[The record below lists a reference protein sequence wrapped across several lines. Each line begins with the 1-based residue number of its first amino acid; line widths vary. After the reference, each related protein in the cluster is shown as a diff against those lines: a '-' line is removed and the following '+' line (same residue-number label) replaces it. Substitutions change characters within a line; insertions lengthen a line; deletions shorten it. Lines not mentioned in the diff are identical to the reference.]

1 IENDAVVAL
10 DTGDHTL
17 WFNRIF
23 QAKEQ
28 DIVMSGRWRTLGFAL
43 AAAIAARLTFM
54 DRQVVAVAGDGG
66 IMQTFMELKTAAE
79 QQLPVIVLLI
89 NNGSYAMEK
98 NRMQAGGLHTMGSSL
113 DNPDFV
119 QLAKALGATAYRAR
133 TEEELMEAMQLAV
146 ESKTRPVLIDIAVAA
161 T

>member
-1 IENDAVVAL
+1 WRRQIIRESETQDQPLSPQRAIHLISPFIENDAVVAL

-66 IMQTFMELKTAAE
+66 IMQTF
-79 QQLPVIVLLI
+79 
-89 NNGSYAMEK
+89 
-98 NRMQAGGLHTMGSSL
+98 
-113 DNPDFV
+113 
-119 QLAKALGATAYRAR
+119 
-133 TEEELMEAMQLAV
+133 
-146 ESKTRPVLIDIAVAA
+146 
-161 T
+161 